1 MADSLSSSSCADTED
16 RSSVSSP
23 SLSVGYYPGEDTFS
37 YENTASHEDTFAEG
51 PSIHSVPPFQGSWQ
65 TDTVGRLLE
74 GQDHV
79 QDDPEQF
86 CQRSIT
92 LACGTD
98 MSSDHSDSVI
108 SWGLHGD
115 NLWINKY
122 PKEKTQL
129 TLSKL
134 NGLVQKLEQF
144 LENQRDDKDD
154 ESVFPEP
161 AQKKDVQ
168 LFGSTSLDMTQVS
181 RQERDPCQGLPAL
194 DPPANEVI
202 IQFSQVPPRIQEH
215 ELAQVSQ
222 EMPRRTAG
230 DRPDGGARAEY
241 SFPWQTIS
249 QTSGSHSTG
258 TAETSPS
265 SSDQLEEGDRHS
277 STQAHS
283 CLNVRWAFHWLRQK
297 LLSFWGRQHPKK
309 ATKYPCQLT
318 QKKTLSHRSKRIQ
331 PQEYIE
337 LEHPV
342 LPDFK
347 TC

>member
-1 MADSLSSSSCADTED
+1 MADLLSSSSCVDLED
-16 RSSVSSP
+16 RSSVSSL

-37 YENTASHEDTFAEG
+37 CQNTTSYENTFAEG

-74 GQDHV
+74 RQDHI
-79 QDDPEQF
+79 QDNPEQF
-86 CQRSIT
+86 CQLSIT

-98 MSSDHSDSVI
+98 MSSDHSDSII

-122 PKEKTQL
+122 PEEKTQL

-168 LFGSTSLDMTQVS
+168 LFSSTSLDMAQVS
-181 RQERDPCQGLPAL
+181 HQEHDPCQGLPVL
-194 DPPANEVI
+194 NPQANEVV
-202 IQFSQVPPRIQEH
+202 IQFPQVPPRIQEH
-215 ELAQVSQ
+215 EL
-222 EMPRRTAG
+222 G
-230 DRPDGGARAEY
+230 
-241 SFPWQTIS
+241 QTTS
-249 QTSGSHSTG
+249 RSSGSHRTG

-277 STQAHS
+277 STQALS
-283 CLNVRWAFHWLRQK
+283 WLKVWWAFRWLRQK
-297 LLSFWGRQHPKK
+297 VLSFWGRQHPQKP
-309 ATKYPCQLT
+309 TEYPCLLT
-318 QKKTLSHRSKRIQ
+318 QKKRLSHRSKRIQ
-331 PQEYIE
+331 PQESIE

-342 LPDFK
+342 LQDFE